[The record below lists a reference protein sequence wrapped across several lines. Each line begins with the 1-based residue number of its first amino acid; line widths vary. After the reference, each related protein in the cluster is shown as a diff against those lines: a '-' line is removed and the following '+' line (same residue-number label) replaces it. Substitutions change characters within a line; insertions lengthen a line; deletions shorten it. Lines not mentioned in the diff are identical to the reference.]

1 MKTSPLVL
9 LFGLCAFAGA
19 QAPADAPVTLHAR
32 ARIVVVDVVV
42 TDAAH
47 HPVFGLKRDQ
57 FVLTEDKKPQQLK
70 AFEEHAAP
78 SAGELAKVAAVPK
91 LPPGIFTNYVPAPAE
106 GQPLNVV
113 LLDALNTPLTDQQY
127 VRQQL
132 LDFLKHE
139 PAGTSV
145 AVFGLSTQ
153 LVLLQGF
160 TSDPNLLRQ
169 VLEKQTGKGSILL
182 DNVVGGEGATD
193 SLADSLAASQPPAQ
207 PGSGIDN
214 TGPNLNDVIGNL
226 RTFEDI
232 NTSFQLS
239 LRIRYTLDGLNELAR
254 YLSNIPGR
262 KNLIWFSGSFP
273 LNVLPSS
280 DDSTDPFAAMVNA
293 EQEYRETTELLTK
306 SQVAVYPIDARGLQ
320 TPSMYNATQ
329 SGTRFNANP
338 GSFNKALQHDQLTN
352 AGEHQTMSAMA
363 NDTGGEAFYNTN
375 GLSQAVSQAVAD
387 GSNYYTLVYTP
398 TDGKDNGQF
407 RRIDVK
413 LTPDAMRNGFTLS
426 YRRGYYADLPE
437 GAKAGPAAG
446 LAATPAAESADA
458 LLSESLMQKAMQ
470 HGVPGSTQIVYTVRI
485 LPDAAAGVTEDTLAP
500 ENVANRPGFL
510 AITPPY
516 RRYRVD
522 FGTDPS
528 HVEFTKAADGTY
540 DGTLQFVCFVYQP
553 DGQVVNSISNTIS
566 LRLSPARYLG
576 MMKSGGISFH
586 QEISVPAKGEYSIRT
601 GVEDLT
607 SNRIGSAEV
616 PLPLVKN
623 LAPLPSPP
631 QVPAK

>member
-1 MKTSPLVL
+1 MKSSPAVVL
-9 LFGLCAFAGA
+9 LGLSFGWLAGA
-19 QAPADAPVTLHAR
+19 QTDAPMTLHAR

-47 HPVFGLKRDQ
+47 HPVHGLKRDQ
-57 FVLTEDKKPQQLK
+57 FALDEDKKPQPLK

-78 SAGELAKVAAVPK
+78 GAGELAKVPAVPK
-91 LPPGIFTNYVPAPAE
+91 LPPGIFTNYVPVPAE
-106 GQPLNVV
+106 GQPLNVL

-139 PAGTSV
+139 PPGTSV

-193 SLADSLAASQPPAQ
+193 SLADSLPASQPPAQ
-207 PGSGIDN
+207 PGSGVDN

-273 LNVLPSS
+273 LNVLPSG
-280 DDSTDPFAAMVNA
+280 DDSTDPFAAVVNS
-293 EQEYRETTELLTK
+293 EKEYRETTELLTR

-320 TPSMYNATQ
+320 TPSIYSATQ
-329 SGTRFNANP
+329 SGTRFTANP
-338 GSFNKALQHDQLTN
+338 SSFNKALQRDQLTN

-363 NDTGGEAFYNTN
+363 NDTGGEAFFNTN
-375 GLSQAVSQAVAD
+375 GLSQAVSRAVAD
-387 GSNYYTLVYTP
+387 GANYYTLAYTP
-398 TDGKDNGQF
+398 ADAKDDGRF
-407 RRIDVK
+407 RKIEVK
-413 LTPDAMRNGFTLS
+413 LTPEAMRSGYALS
-426 YRRGYYADLPE
+426 YRRGYYAELPA
-437 GAKAGPAAG
+437 GAGPAA
-446 LAATPAAESADA
+446 PAAASDA
-458 LLSESLMQKAMQ
+458 ALSESPLQKAMQ
-470 HGVPGSTQIVYTVRI
+470 HGVPGAAQIVYTVRI
-485 LPDAAAGVTEDTLAP
+485 LPDAPPGVTEEALASD
-500 ENVANRPGFL
+500 NVANRAGFL
-510 AITPPY
+510 PIKPPY

-528 HVEFTKAADGTY
+528 HVEFTKGADGTY

-553 DGQVVNSISNTIS
+553 DGQVVNSVANTIG
-566 LRLSPARYLG
+566 LRLSPARYLE

-601 GVEDLT
+601 GVEDLA
-607 SNRIGSAEV
+607 SDRIGSAEV
-616 PLPLVKN
+616 ALSLVKN

-631 QVPAK
+631 EPPAK

>member
-1 MKTSPLVL
+1 M
-9 LFGLCAFAGA
+9 
-19 QAPADAPVTLHAR
+19 TLHAR
-32 ARIVVVDVVV
+32 AKIVVVDVVV

-106 GQPLNVV
+106 GQPLNVL

-273 LNVLPSS
+273 LNVLPSG
-280 DDSTDPFAAMVNA
+280 DDSTDPFAAVVNS

-306 SQVAVYPIDARGLQ
+306 SQVAVYPIDARGL
-320 TPSMYNATQ
+320 
-329 SGTRFNANP
+329 
-338 GSFNKALQHDQLTN
+338 
-352 AGEHQTMSAMA
+352 
-363 NDTGGEAFYNTN
+363 
-375 GLSQAVSQAVAD
+375 
-387 GSNYYTLVYTP
+387 
-398 TDGKDNGQF
+398 
-407 RRIDVK
+407 RRIR
-413 LTPDAMRNGFTLS
+413 TAST
-426 YRRGYYADLPE
+426 
-437 GAKAGPAAG
+437 G
-446 LAATPAAESADA
+446 LCSATS
-458 LLSESLMQKAMQ
+458 
-470 HGVPGSTQIVYTVRI
+470 
-485 LPDAAAGVTEDTLAP
+485 
-500 ENVANRPGFL
+500 
-510 AITPPY
+510 
-516 RRYRVD
+516 
-522 FGTDPS
+522 
-528 HVEFTKAADGTY
+528 
-540 DGTLQFVCFVYQP
+540 
-553 DGQVVNSISNTIS
+553 
-566 LRLSPARYLG
+566 
-576 MMKSGGISFH
+576 
-586 QEISVPAKGEYSIRT
+586 
-601 GVEDLT
+601 
-607 SNRIGSAEV
+607 
-616 PLPLVKN
+616 
-623 LAPLPSPP
+623 
-631 QVPAK
+631 